1 MHNTSHPPQ
10 HVTPPRSQ
18 IFLLDNSSK
27 VILVDPL
34 ADTAEAVCARFAKKM
49 GFQDPEV
56 AGSYFQLYKS
66 ADGVTIDAPLAPTEQ
81 VWQAQR
87 GCSKLIYML
96 QIFMN
101 SLDTTDDPKVRERE
115 REREGAL

>member
-1 MHNTSHPPQ
+1 M
-10 HVTPPRSQ
+10 
-18 IFLLDNSSK
+18 
-27 VILVDPL
+27 
-34 ADTAEAVCARFAKKM
+34 CARFAKKM

-115 REREGAL
+115 RERERAL